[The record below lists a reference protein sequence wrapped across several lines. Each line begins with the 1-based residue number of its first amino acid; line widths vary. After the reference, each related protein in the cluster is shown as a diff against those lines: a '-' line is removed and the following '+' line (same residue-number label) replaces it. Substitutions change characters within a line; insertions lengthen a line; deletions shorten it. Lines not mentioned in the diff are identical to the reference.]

1 MLSPD
6 HDVTEFRTEF
16 PQRAGVS
23 RIWYAGLYSIRG
35 LASAWRGQAA
45 FRQEVLLALVM
56 VPAAFWLG
64 QGAVEQILLVGSV
77 VLVLVAELGN
87 SAIETVVD
95 RIGSE
100 LHPLSGAAKDMGS
113 AVVLLCLLQA
123 LLVWTLLG
131 IQRFGA

>member
-1 MLSPD
+1 M
-6 HDVTEFRTEF
+6 TEFRTKF
-16 PQRAGVS
+16 PQRTGAS
-23 RIWYAGLYSIRG
+23 RIWYAGLYSIKG
-35 LASAWRGQAA
+35 LSGAWRNQAA

-64 QGAVEQILLVGSV
+64 QGATEQILLVGSV
-77 VLVLVAELGN
+77 ILVLVVELIN
-87 SAIETVVD
+87 SAIEAVVD

-113 AVVLLCLLQA
+113 AAVMLCLLLA
-123 LLVWTLLG
+123 LFVWVQLG